1 MGKYIIP
8 LLIIFVA
15 CLILGYCTTGDLIH
29 PIPTTSLA
37 TSDPNLSIF
46 RINLIVVDVNDL
58 TKDKTDLLSVW
69 GIFVNID
76 KNNSMEI
83 AFKPLYPVPG
93 AADTNGEID
102 SLFSIDSQS
111 GLSAEFLKY
120 VADTYN
126 FPWDNYIVLDH
137 RAVTILSDY
146 ITGMPADIQT
156 NKPTTTADEQAL
168 VDEQETLL
176 QDICQSMTQENMAD
190 KPPLDWKKILPAHFL
205 INQSERTLLDNWAL
219 IIKAVK
225 PTKCQLLP
233 NQ

>member
-146 ITGMPADIQT
+146 ITNMPADIQSD
-156 NKPTTTADEQAL
+156 KPTTTDEQAAL

-176 QDICQSMTQENMAD
+176 QDICQSLTEENLAG
-190 KPPLDWKKILPAHFL
+190 KQPLDWRKIIPAHFL
-205 INQSERTLLDNWAL
+205 TDQSERTLFDNWAM
-219 IIKAVK
+219 IIKAEK
-225 PTKCQLLP
+225 PTSCKLLP
-233 NQ
+233 DQ